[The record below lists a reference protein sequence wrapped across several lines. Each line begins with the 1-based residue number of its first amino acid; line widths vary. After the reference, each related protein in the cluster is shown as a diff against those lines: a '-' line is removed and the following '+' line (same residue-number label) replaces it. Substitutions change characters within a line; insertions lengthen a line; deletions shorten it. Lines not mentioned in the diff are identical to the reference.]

1 MRSIVALFL
10 LATTPLALETNTG
23 VIFGILSDSV
33 AHLVASAPITAKNT
47 ETGRT
52 YTVNSGRTGEFRI
65 SGLSPGEYTISVTIN
80 SIGALSQ
87 PPVKVAGNGPVRFDI
102 ILPLP

>member
-1 MRSIVALFL
+1 MRSSAAFL
-10 LATTPLALETNTG
+10 LLVTTLLAQETNTG

-33 AHLVASAPITAKNT
+33 AHLVASAPITAKNA

-52 YTVNSGRTGEFRI
+52 YTVNSGSTGEFRI
-65 SGLSPGEYTISVTIN
+65 TGLPAGEYTVSVNIN
-80 SIGALSQ
+80 SVGNFPQ
-87 PPVKVAGNGPVRFDI
+87 PPIKVTANGPVRFDI